1 MHVPVVPSNLIIYSA
16 LQHRDAPASAEREL
30 YRVTECIHDEKKS
43 ATDKSVVCKG
53 EKRKN
58 KWTEPKPQGWK
69 DCYAEFCA
77 KKTFDRSLVR

>member
-1 MHVPVVPSNLIIYSA
+1 MHVPVVPSNLTIFSI
-16 LQHRDAPASAEREL
+16 LGHRDAPAGVESVL
-30 YRVTECIHDEKKS
+30 YRVTERIHDEKKS

-58 KWTEPKPQGWK
+58 KQTEPKPQGWK

-77 KKTFDRSLVR
+77 KNMFDRSLIR